1 MLASG
6 LVILVFVDYV
16 TKGIRTHYLS
26 VAGVSSDLTLGDR
39 IFSQVMDLKYKSKKG
54 TVGQTAE
61 TLKQFENI
69 RVFASAALTGLIDVP
84 FSLIFIFAIY
94 FIGGWL
100 VVPVLIAILL
110 NVVATLYI
118 QPKMKELSDTAFEEG
133 QNKNSVMV
141 ESFNWF
147 GNIKD
152 DRCRRLY
159 EKKAQ
164 RCFRKT
170 GTYF

>member
-1 MLASG
+1 MSNVFALGVALFSMIVYRKIIPANAIDSLIVLASG

-69 RVFASAALTGLIDVP
+69 REFFLR
-84 FSLIFIFAIY
+84 
-94 FIGGWL
+94 
-100 VVPVLIAILL
+100 LL
-110 NVVATLYI
+110 HLQV
-118 QPKMKELSDTAFEEG
+118 
-133 QNKNSVMV
+133 
-141 ESFNWF
+141 
-147 GNIKD
+147 
-152 DRCRRLY
+152 
-159 EKKAQ
+159 
-164 RCFRKT
+164 
-170 GTYF
+170 